1 MSALTFPV
9 VLRSLTHRHC
19 GHCWNSRVE
28 LEKSRVPM
36 KKYDLIVVGSGAG
49 MNVAA
54 RAVGHGM
61 KVALVDRGPLGGVCL
76 NRGCI
81 PSKVMLYPA
90 DVIRMAEEAKAIGVH
105 VKVENVDFDLIMKRL
120 WKIVLD
126 DRHQMEH
133 GVGHSRQLEYFDED
147 GSFVSDY
154 TMKVGKQRI
163 TADKIV
169 IASGAR
175 PLIPPIEG
183 LEEVGYL
190 TSATIFDIQEPP
202 KSLVI
207 VGGGYIAAEFAHFF
221 SAIGTQVTIV
231 GRNPRLLP
239 DEEPEISELL
249 KKKMSRHCQVHTGYE
264 AVRAENKNGFKAV
277 IATSRS
283 DGQTYEFA
291 GQEILIA
298 AGRRSNS
305 DILKPEETGVET
317 DEGSW
322 IKVDPFLGTTK
333 DGIWALGDAT
343 GKHMFRHTANYES
356 DAVWQNAFTGHK
368 HPVDEHAVPHAVF
381 THPQVASVGM
391 TEEQAKKS
399 HEILVGVKR
408 YYDVAK
414 GYAMGEEDGFVKVI
428 VENKTGKILGAHIIG
443 PHAAIL
449 VQQLVYVMN
458 AEEQNYLPLAR
469 AQTIHPALSE
479 VVVGAFGNL
488 RPVGEHR
495 HEHRHG

>member
-1 MSALTFPV
+1 
-9 VLRSLTHRHC
+9 
-19 GHCWNSRVE
+19 
-28 LEKSRVPM
+28 M
-36 KKYDLIVVGSGAG
+36 KKFDLIVIGSGAG

-54 RAVGHGM
+54 NAVAHGM
-61 KVALVDRGPLGGVCL
+61 NVAVIDRGPLGGTCL

-90 DVIRMAEEAKAIGVH
+90 DVIRIAEEAKAIGIH
-105 VKVENVDFDLIMKRL
+105 AKIEKVDFDLIMKRV
-120 WKIVLD
+120 WAIVLD
-126 DRHQMEH
+126 DRHGMEH
-133 GVGHSRQLEYFDED
+133 GVGHSKQIEFFNMD
-147 GSFVSDY
+147 GSFVSEY
-154 TMKVGKQRI
+154 TMKVGEELI
-163 TADKIV
+163 TADKII

-183 LEEVGYL
+183 LEKVGYL
-190 TSATIFDIQEPP
+190 TSATIFDIKEPP
-202 KSLVI
+202 ESLVI
-207 VGGGYIAAEFAHFF
+207 IGGGYIAAEFAHFF
-221 SAIGTQVTIV
+221 SAIGTKVTIL

-239 DEEPEISELL
+239 QEEPEISGLL
-249 KKKMSRHCQVHTGYE
+249 KKKMARYCQVRTGHE
-264 AVRAENKNGFKAV
+264 AVRAEINNGLKTV
-277 IATSRS
+277 IATDRS
-283 DGQTYEFA
+283 DGRPREFA
-291 GQEILIA
+291 GQEILAA

-305 DILKPEETGVET
+305 DILKPEKTGVET
-317 DEGSW
+317 DERGW
-322 IKVDPFLGTTK
+322 IKVDPFLRTTK
-333 DGIWALGDAT
+333 EGIWAFGDAL

-356 DAVWQNAFTGHK
+356 EVVWGNAFTEHQ

-399 HEILVGVKR
+399 YEILVGVKK

-428 VENKTGKILGAHIIG
+428 VDGETGRILGAHIIG

-458 AEEQNYLPLAR
+458 AEEQDYLPLAR

-488 RPVGEHR
+488 RPVGGHR
-495 HEHRHG
+495 HEHVHV

>member
-1 MSALTFPV
+1 
-9 VLRSLTHRHC
+9 
-19 GHCWNSRVE
+19 
-28 LEKSRVPM
+28 M
-36 KKYDLIVVGSGAG
+36 KKFDLIVIGSGAG

-54 RAVGHGM
+54 NAVAHGM
-61 KVALVDRGPLGGVCL
+61 NVAVIDNGPLGGTCL

-105 VKVENVDFDLIMKRL
+105 VKVEKVDFDLIMKRV
-120 WKIVLD
+120 WEIVLE
-126 DRHQMEH
+126 DRHEMEH
-133 GVGHSRQLEYFDED
+133 GVAHTKELEFFNMDS
-147 GSFVSDY
+147 SFVSDY
-154 TMKVGKQRI
+154 TMQVGRERI
-163 TADKIV
+163 TADRII

-175 PLIPPIEG
+175 PFIPPIEG
-183 LEEVGYL
+183 LEKVGYL
-190 TSATIFDIQEPP
+190 TSATLFDVKEPP
-202 KSLVI
+202 ESLVI

-221 SAIGTQVTIV
+221 SAIGTQVTII

-249 KKKMSRHCQVHTGYE
+249 RRKMSSYCQVHTGYE
-264 AVRAENKNGFKAV
+264 AVRTEGRNGLKAV
-277 IATSRS
+277 IAMNGS
-283 DGQTYEFA
+283 DGQPREFT
-291 GQEILIA
+291 GREILIA
-298 AGRRSNS
+298 AGRSSNS
-305 DILKPEETGVET
+305 DILKPEKTGVET
-317 DEGSW
+317 DERGW
-322 IKVDPFLGTTK
+322 IKTDPLLRTTK
-333 DGIWALGDAT
+333 EGIWALGDAR
-343 GKHMFRHTANYES
+343 GKHMFRHTANYE
-356 DAVWQNAFTGHK
+356 AEVVWRNAFTEHQ

-399 HEILVGVKR
+399 HEILVGIKK

-414 GYAMGEEDGFVKVI
+414 GYAMGEEEGFVKVI
-428 VENKTGKILGAHIIG
+428 VEGETGQILGAHIIG

-458 AEEQNYLPLAR
+458 AEEQDYWPLAR

-495 HEHRHG
+495 HEHVHR

>member
-1 MSALTFPV
+1 
-9 VLRSLTHRHC
+9 
-19 GHCWNSRVE
+19 
-28 LEKSRVPM
+28 M
-36 KKYDLIVVGSGAG
+36 KKFDLIVIGSGAG
-49 MNVAA
+49 MNVASS
-54 RAVGHGM
+54 AVAHGM
-61 KVALVDRGPLGGVCL
+61 NVAVIDRGPLGGTCL

-105 VKVENVDFDLIMKRL
+105 AKIEKVDFDLIMKRI
-120 WKIVLD
+120 WEIVLD
-126 DRHQMEH
+126 DRHDMEH
-133 GVGHSRQLEYFDED
+133 GVEQSEQIEFFNMD
-147 GSFVSDY
+147 GAFVSDY
-154 TMKVGKQRI
+154 TVKVGKERI
-163 TADKIV
+163 SADTII

-183 LEEVGYL
+183 LEKVGYL
-190 TSATIFDIQEPP
+190 TSATLFDIKEPP
-202 KSLVI
+202 ESLVI

-221 SAIGTQVTIV
+221 SAIGTKVTIL

-239 DEEPEISELL
+239 QEEPEISELL
-249 KKKMSRHCQVHTGYE
+249 REKMSRYCQVHTGYE
-264 AVRAENKNGFKAV
+264 AVRAEIKNGLKTV
-277 IATSRS
+277 IATNRA
-283 DGQTYEFA
+283 DGQPYEFS
-291 GQEILIA
+291 GQEILVA

-305 DILKPEETGVET
+305 DILKPEKTGVET
-317 DEGSW
+317 DGRGW
-322 IKVDPFLGTTK
+322 IKTDPFLRTTK
-333 DGIWALGDAT
+333 EGIWALGDAT

-356 DAVWQNAFTGHK
+356 EIVWRNAFTEHQ
-368 HPVDEHAVPHAVF
+368 HPVDEHAIPHAVF

-391 TEEQAKKS
+391 TEERAKKS
-399 HEILVGVKR
+399 HEILVGVKK

-428 VENKTGKILGAHIIG
+428 VDSETGRILGAHIIG

-449 VQQLVYVMN
+449 VQQLVYLMN
-458 AEEQNYLPLAR
+458 TEEQDYWPLAR

-495 HEHRHG
+495 HEHLY